1 MVHPIARLLSYVQRY
16 RALFWTSVSSSVL
29 NKVLDL
35 MPPLLVGW
43 VIDSVRGEPPQWML
57 EVLPQGIEPASM
69 AAFLAGLGV
78 VIFGF
83 ESLFEWG
90 AQSGFM
96 RVAQNAQHD
105 LRIDTYRAVQAR
117 EMAFFER
124 HRLGET
130 MSMLNDDVNQ
140 LERFLNTGFNNL
152 LQLVVLFAFCG
163 TILVST
169 SWQLALVGLVPVPL
183 ILFGSLGYQRLIS
196 PRYQEVREA
205 VGTLA
210 SRLENNLS
218 GMMVIKSFTAEAYE
232 SERVT
237 AVSEAY
243 RQANTHAIKLSS
255 VYVPLIRMAI
265 AIGFGGV
272 LWLGSKWVLEGKD
285 WLTVGELVL
294 FSMMIQRMLW
304 PLTRLGV
311 TLDEYERAKA
321 AARRTF
327 GLMET
332 EPEIRDHESAQAV
345 SDISGRLRFED
356 VYFRYGSSGDV
367 VRGLSRTVEPGRVI
381 GIAGTTG
388 AGKSTL
394 VKLLLRLYEPSQGN
408 IWLDDHEIRDIRIQD
423 LRQSIALV
431 SQDVYLFHGT
441 IFENIAYGQP
451 NATLEDVRKAAKLA
465 EFDDF
470 AASLPDA
477 YETLVGERGIRLS
490 GGQRQRLS
498 LARAILK
505 DSPILIL
512 DEATSAVDN
521 ETERAI
527 QENLTR
533 ITSGK
538 TALIVAHRLSTIR
551 YADEIWVLEHGQ
563 IVESGSH
570 EALLEEGGRYLD
582 LWRVQ
587 SGEARRRSVTAH
599 GVLGPK
605 EYEA

>member
-1 MVHPIARLLSYVQRY
+1 MTSHPIGNLLRYVQRY
-16 RALFWTSVSSSVL
+16 RVLFWLSVTSSIC

-43 VIDSVRGEPPQWML
+43 VIDSVRGEPPGWIL
-57 EVLPQGIEPASM
+57 EVLPTGVEPATM

-90 AQSGFM
+90 FQSGFM

-105 LRIDTYRAVQAR
+105 LRVDTYDSVQRR

-152 LQLVVLFAFCG
+152 LQLLVLFLFCG
-163 TILVST
+163 AILMST
-169 SWQLALVGLVPVPL
+169 SWQLALVGLIPVPL
-183 ILFGSLGYQRLIS
+183 IVLGSFGYQRLIS
-196 PRYQEVREA
+196 PRYQVVRER
-205 VGTLA
+205 VGSLA

-218 GMMVIKSFTAEAYE
+218 GMMVIKSFTAEDFE
-232 SERVT
+232 SERVRE
-237 AVSEAY
+237 VSDSY
-243 RQANTHAIKLSS
+243 RQANTEAIRLSS

-327 GLMET
+327 TLMTT
-332 EPEIRDHESAQAV
+332 ESEIRDRPDLRVPESV
-345 SDISGRLRFED
+345 SGELRFD
-356 VYFRYGSSGDV
+356 NLSFRYGDAGDV
-367 VRGLSRTVEPGRVI
+367 IANLTATIEAGKVI

-394 VKLLLRLYEPSQGN
+394 VKLLLRLYEPSDGHIYLGDQE
-408 IWLDDHEIRDIRIQD
+408 LRDIPLKE
-423 LRQSIALV
+423 LRRAVALV
-431 SQDVYLFHGT
+431 SQEVYLFHGT
-441 IFENIAYGQP
+441 IFENIAYAQP
-451 NATLEDVRKAAKLA
+451 DASIEDVRRAARLA
-465 EFDDF
+465 EFDAF
-470 AASLPDA
+470 ASSLPEQ
-477 YETLVGERGIRLS
+477 YQTLVGERGIRLS

-505 DSPILIL
+505 DSPIVVL

-527 QENLTR
+527 QQNLSK
-533 ITSGK
+533 ITQGK

-551 YADEIWVLEHGQ
+551 HADEIWVLEKGR
-563 IVESGSH
+563 IVERGSH
-570 EALLEEGGRYLD
+570 DALLEQGGRYLD

-587 SGEARRRSVTAH
+587 SGEVGRSI
-599 GVLGPK
+599 
-605 EYEA
+605 

>member
-1 MVHPIARLLSYVQRY
+1 MVHPIARLLRYVQRY
-16 RALFWTSVSSSVL
+16 RALFWTSVSSSVF

-43 VIDSVRGEPPQWML
+43 VIDSVRGEPPNWIL
-57 EVLPQGIEPASM
+57 DVLPAGAEPASM

-105 LRIDTYRAVQAR
+105 LRVDTYAAVQAR

-169 SWQLALVGLVPVPL
+169 SWQLALVGLIPVPL

-196 PRYQEVREA
+196 PRYKAVREA
-205 VGTLA
+205 VGSLA

-218 GMMVIKSFTAEAYE
+218 GMMVIKSFTAESYE
-232 SERVT
+232 SERVA
-237 AVSEAY
+237 AVSESY

-332 EPEIRDHESAQAV
+332 QPEIRDLESAQSV
-345 SDISGRLRFED
+345 SNLSGRLRFED

-394 VKLLLRLYEPSQGN
+394 VKLLLRLYEPCKGR
-408 IWLDDHEIRDIRIQD
+408 IWLDEFEIRNIRIQD

-451 NATLEDVRKAAKLA
+451 NATLEDVRQAARLA
-465 EFDDF
+465 EFDHF
-470 AASLPDA
+470 ASTLPDA

-570 EALLEEGGRYLD
+570 EALLAEGGRYLD
-582 LWRVQ
+582 LWKVQ
-587 SGEARRRSVTAH
+587 SGEAHRRRPAPAVDA
-599 GVLGPK
+599 
-605 EYEA
+605 

>member
-1 MVHPIARLLSYVQRY
+1 MNGEHPIGNLLRYVQRY
-16 RALFWTSVSSSVL
+16 KILFWLSVASSVS
-29 NKVLDL
+29 NKILDL

-43 VIDSVRGEPPQWML
+43 VIDSVRGEPPSWIL
-57 EVLPQGIEPASM
+57 EVLPSGVEPATM

-90 AQSGFM
+90 FQSGFM

-105 LRIDTYRAVQAR
+105 LRVDTYDSVQRR

-152 LQLVVLFAFCG
+152 LQLLVLFFFCG
-163 TILVST
+163 AILVST
-169 SWQLALVGLVPVPL
+169 SWQLALVGLIPVPL
-183 ILFGSLGYQRLIS
+183 IIFGSFGYQRLIS
-196 PRYQEVREA
+196 PRYQVVRER
-205 VGTLA
+205 VGALA

-218 GMMVIKSFTAEAYE
+218 GMMVIKSFTAESFE
-232 SERVT
+232 SQRVRE
-237 AVSEAY
+237 VSDAY
-243 RQANTHAIKLSS
+243 RQANTEAIRLSS

-327 GLMET
+327 SLMST
-332 EPEIRDHESAQAV
+332 ESEIRDHPDAQ
-345 SDISGRLRFED
+345 SIEELSGALRFED
-356 VYFRYGSSGDV
+356 LRFRYSDAGDV
-367 VRGLSRTVEPGRVI
+367 IAGLSAEISAGRVI

-394 VKLLLRLYEPSQGN
+394 VKLLLRLYEPSGGQ
-408 IWLDDHEIRDIRIQD
+408 IYLDNHEIRSLRLQD
-423 LRQSIALV
+423 LRRSIAFV
-431 SQDVYLFHGT
+431 SQEVYLFHGT
-441 IFENIAYGQP
+441 IFENIAYARP
-451 NATLEDVRKAAKLA
+451 DATFEEVEQAARLA
-465 EFDDF
+465 EFDEF
-470 AASLPDA
+470 ASSLPEGYA
-477 YETLVGERGIRLS
+477 TLVGERGIRLS

-505 DSPILIL
+505 NSPIVIL

-527 QENLTR
+527 QQNLAQ
-533 ITSGK
+533 ITKNK

-551 YADEIWVLEHGQ
+551 NADEIWVLEHGK
-563 IVESGSH
+563 IVERGSH
-570 EALLEEGGRYLD
+570 DTLVALNGRYTD

-587 SGEARRRSVTAH
+587 SGE
-599 GVLGPK
+599 LGRMK
-605 EYEA
+605 

>member
-1 MVHPIARLLSYVQRY
+1 
-16 RALFWTSVSSSVL
+16 
-29 NKVLDL
+29 

-43 VIDSVRGEPPQWML
+43 VIDSVRGEPPGWIL
-57 EVLPQGIEPASM
+57 EVLPTGVEPATM

-90 AQSGFM
+90 FQSGFM

-105 LRIDTYRAVQAR
+105 LRVDTYDSVQRR

-152 LQLVVLFAFCG
+152 LQLLVLFLFCG
-163 TILVST
+163 AILMST
-169 SWQLALVGLVPVPL
+169 SWQLALVGLIPVPL
-183 ILFGSLGYQRLIS
+183 IVLGSFGYQRLIS
-196 PRYQEVREA
+196 PRYQVVRER
-205 VGTLA
+205 VGSLA

-218 GMMVIKSFTAEAYE
+218 GMMVIKSFTAEDFE
-232 SERVT
+232 SQRVRE
-237 AVSEAY
+237 VSDSY
-243 RQANTHAIKLSS
+243 RQANTEAIRLSS

-327 GLMET
+327 TLMTT
-332 EPEIRDHESAQAV
+332 ESEIRDRPDLRVPESV
-345 SDISGRLRFED
+345 SGELRFD
-356 VYFRYGSSGDV
+356 NLSFRYGDAGDV
-367 VRGLSRTVEPGRVI
+367 IANLTATIEAGKVI

-394 VKLLLRLYEPSQGN
+394 VKLLLRLYEPSDGHIYLGDQE
-408 IWLDDHEIRDIRIQD
+408 LRDIPLKE
-423 LRQSIALV
+423 LRRAVALV
-431 SQDVYLFHGT
+431 SQEVYLFHGT
-441 IFENIAYGQP
+441 IFENIAYAQP
-451 NATLEDVRKAAKLA
+451 DASIEDVRRAARLA
-465 EFDDF
+465 EFDAF
-470 AASLPDA
+470 ASSLPEQ
-477 YETLVGERGIRLS
+477 YQTLVGERGIRLS

-505 DSPILIL
+505 DSPIVVL

-527 QENLTR
+527 QQNLSK
-533 ITSGK
+533 ITQGK

-551 YADEIWVLEHGQ
+551 HADEIWVLEKGR
-563 IVESGSH
+563 IVERGSH
-570 EALLEEGGRYLD
+570 DALLEQGGRYLD

-587 SGEARRRSVTAH
+587 SGEVGRSI
-599 GVLGPK
+599 
-605 EYEA
+605 

>member
-1 MVHPIARLLSYVQRY
+1 
-16 RALFWTSVSSSVL
+16 
-29 NKVLDL
+29 

-43 VIDSVRGEPPQWML
+43 VIDSVRGEPPGWIL
-57 EVLPQGIEPASM
+57 EVLPTGVEPATM

-90 AQSGFM
+90 FQSGFM

-105 LRIDTYRAVQAR
+105 LRVDTYDSVQRR

-152 LQLVVLFAFCG
+152 LQLLVLFLFCG
-163 TILVST
+163 AILMST
-169 SWQLALVGLVPVPL
+169 SWQLALVGLIPVPL
-183 ILFGSLGYQRLIS
+183 IVLGSFGYQRLIS
-196 PRYQEVREA
+196 PRYQVVRER
-205 VGTLA
+205 VGSLA

-218 GMMVIKSFTAEAYE
+218 GMMVIKSFTAEDFE
-232 SERVT
+232 SERVRE
-237 AVSEAY
+237 VSDSY
-243 RQANTHAIKLSS
+243 RQANTEAIRLSS

-327 GLMET
+327 TLMTT
-332 EPEIRDHESAQAV
+332 ESEIRDRPDLRVPESV
-345 SDISGRLRFED
+345 SGELRFD
-356 VYFRYGSSGDV
+356 NLSFRYGDAGDV
-367 VRGLSRTVEPGRVI
+367 IANLTATIEAGKVI

-394 VKLLLRLYEPSQGN
+394 VKLLLRLYEPSDGHIYLGDQE
-408 IWLDDHEIRDIRIQD
+408 LRDIPLKE
-423 LRQSIALV
+423 LRRAVALV
-431 SQDVYLFHGT
+431 SQEVYLFHGT
-441 IFENIAYGQP
+441 IFENIAYAQP
-451 NATLEDVRKAAKLA
+451 DAGIEDVRRAARLA
-465 EFDDF
+465 EFDAF
-470 AASLPDA
+470 ASSLPEQ
-477 YETLVGERGIRLS
+477 YQTLVGERGIRLS

-505 DSPILIL
+505 DSPIVVL

-527 QENLTR
+527 QQNLSK
-533 ITSGK
+533 ITQGK

-551 YADEIWVLEHGQ
+551 HADEIWVLEKGR
-563 IVESGSH
+563 IVERGSH
-570 EALLEEGGRYLD
+570 DALLEQGGRYLD

-587 SGEARRRSVTAH
+587 SGEVGRSI
-599 GVLGPK
+599 
-605 EYEA
+605 

>member
-1 MVHPIARLLSYVQRY
+1 MTSHPIGNLLRYVQRY
-16 RALFWTSVSSSVL
+16 RVLFWLSVTSSIC

-43 VIDSVRGEPPQWML
+43 VIDSVRGEPPGWIL
-57 EVLPQGIEPASM
+57 EVLPTGVEPATM

-90 AQSGFM
+90 FQSGFM

-105 LRIDTYRAVQAR
+105 LRVDTYDSVQRR

-152 LQLVVLFAFCG
+152 LQLLVLFLFCG
-163 TILVST
+163 AILMST
-169 SWQLALVGLVPVPL
+169 SWQLALVGLIPVPL
-183 ILFGSLGYQRLIS
+183 IVLGSFGYQRLIS
-196 PRYQEVREA
+196 PRYQVVRER
-205 VGTLA
+205 VGSLA

-218 GMMVIKSFTAEAYE
+218 GMMVIKSFTAEDFE
-232 SERVT
+232 SQRVRE
-237 AVSEAY
+237 VSDSY
-243 RQANTHAIKLSS
+243 RQANTEAIRLSS

-327 GLMET
+327 TLMTT
-332 EPEIRDHESAQAV
+332 ESEIRDRPDLRVPESV
-345 SDISGRLRFED
+345 SGELRFD
-356 VYFRYGSSGDV
+356 NLSFRYGDAGDV
-367 VRGLSRTVEPGRVI
+367 IANLTATIEAGKVI

-394 VKLLLRLYEPSQGN
+394 VKLLLRLYEPSDGHIYLGDQ
-408 IWLDDHEIRDIRIQD
+408 EVRDIPLKE
-423 LRQSIALV
+423 LRQAIALV
-431 SQDVYLFHGT
+431 SQEVYLFHGT
-441 IFENIAYGQP
+441 IFENIAYAQP
-451 NATLEDVRKAAKLA
+451 DASIEDVRRAARLA
-465 EFDDF
+465 EFDAF
-470 AASLPDA
+470 ASSLPEQ
-477 YETLVGERGIRLS
+477 YQTLVGERGIRLS

-505 DSPILIL
+505 DSPIVVL

-527 QENLTR
+527 QQNLSK
-533 ITSGK
+533 ITQGK

-551 YADEIWVLEHGQ
+551 HADEIWVLEEGR
-563 IVESGSH
+563 IVERGSH
-570 EALLEEGGRYLD
+570 DALLEQGGRYLD

-587 SGEARRRSVTAH
+587 SGEVGRSI
-599 GVLGPK
+599 
-605 EYEA
+605 

>member
-1 MVHPIARLLSYVQRY
+1 MERTHPIGSLLRYVQRY
-16 RALFWTSVSSSVL
+16 KILFWFSVASSIS

-43 VIDSVRGEPPQWML
+43 VIDSVRGEPPDWIVD
-57 EVLPQGIEPASM
+57 VLPQGAEPATM

-78 VIFGF
+78 VIFAF

-90 AQSGFM
+90 FQSGFM

-105 LRIDTYRAVQAR
+105 LRVDSYDAVQRR
-117 EMAFFER
+117 EMAFFEK

-152 LQLVVLFAFCG
+152 LQLLVLFLFCG
-163 TILVST
+163 TILIST
-169 SWQLALVGLVPVPL
+169 SWQLALVGLIPVPL
-183 ILFGSLGYQRLIS
+183 IVLGSFGYQRLIS
-196 PRYQEVREA
+196 PRYRLVRER
-205 VGTLA
+205 VGSLA

-218 GMMVIKSFTAEAYE
+218 GMMVIKSFTAEEFE
-232 SERVT
+232 SQRVRE
-237 AVSEAY
+237 VSEAY
-243 RQANTHAIKLSS
+243 REANTDAIRLSS

-311 TLDEYERAKA
+311 TLDDYERAKA

-327 GLMET
+327 SLMATQSKIQDSPQALACDGL
-332 EPEIRDHESAQAV
+332 
-345 SDISGRLRFED
+345 SGSLRFENLT
-356 VYFRYGSSGDV
+356 FRYGEAGDV
-367 VRGLSRTVEPGRVI
+367 IAGLSAEIPAGKVI

-394 VKLLLRLYEPSQGN
+394 VKLLLRLYEPTGGS
-408 IWLDDHEIRDIRIQD
+408 IYFDDKEVRELRLRD
-423 LRQSIALV
+423 LRAAVALV
-431 SQDVYLFHGT
+431 SQEVYLFHGT
-441 IFENIAYGQP
+441 IFENIAYARP
-451 NATLEDVRKAAKLA
+451 EASLEEVREAARLA
-465 EFDDF
+465 EFDGF
-470 AASLPDA
+470 ASALPSGYD
-477 YETLVGERGIRLS
+477 TLVGERGIRLS

-505 DSPILIL
+505 DSPIVVL

-527 QENLTR
+527 QENLADITR
-533 ITSGK
+533 NK

-551 YADEIWVLEHGQ
+551 HADEIWVLEQGK
-563 IVESGSH
+563 IVERGSH
-570 EALLEEGGRYLD
+570 DTLVELGGRYTD

-587 SGEARRRSVTAH
+587 SGE
-599 GVLGPK
+599 LGGSR
-605 EYEA
+605 

>member
-1 MVHPIARLLSYVQRY
+1 
-16 RALFWTSVSSSVL
+16 
-29 NKVLDL
+29 

-43 VIDSVRGEPPQWML
+43 VIDSVRGEPPGWIL
-57 EVLPQGIEPASM
+57 EVLPTGVEPATM

-90 AQSGFM
+90 FQSGFM

-105 LRIDTYRAVQAR
+105 LRVDTYDSVQRR

-152 LQLVVLFAFCG
+152 LQLLVLFLFCG
-163 TILVST
+163 AILMST
-169 SWQLALVGLVPVPL
+169 SWQLALVGLIPVPL
-183 ILFGSLGYQRLIS
+183 IVLGSFGYQRLIS
-196 PRYQEVREA
+196 PRYQVVRER
-205 VGTLA
+205 VGSLA

-218 GMMVIKSFTAEAYE
+218 GMMVIKSFTAEDFE
-232 SERVT
+232 SERVRE
-237 AVSEAY
+237 VSDSY
-243 RQANTHAIKLSS
+243 RQANTEAIRLSS

-327 GLMET
+327 TLMTT
-332 EPEIRDHESAQAV
+332 ESEIRDRPDLRVPESV
-345 SDISGRLRFED
+345 SGELRFD
-356 VYFRYGSSGDV
+356 NLSFRYGDAGDV
-367 VRGLSRTVEPGRVI
+367 IANLTATIEAGKVI

-394 VKLLLRLYEPSQGN
+394 VKLLLRLYEPSDGHIYLGDQE
-408 IWLDDHEIRDIRIQD
+408 LRDIPLKE
-423 LRQSIALV
+423 LRRAVALV
-431 SQDVYLFHGT
+431 SQEVYLFHGT
-441 IFENIAYGQP
+441 IFENIAYAQP
-451 NATLEDVRKAAKLA
+451 DASIEDVRRAARLA
-465 EFDDF
+465 EFDAF
-470 AASLPDA
+470 ASSLPEQ
-477 YETLVGERGIRLS
+477 YQTLVGERGIRLS

-505 DSPILIL
+505 DSPIVVL

-527 QENLTR
+527 QQNLSK
-533 ITSGK
+533 ITQGK

-551 YADEIWVLEHGQ
+551 HADEIWVLEKGR
-563 IVESGSH
+563 IVERGSH
-570 EALLEEGGRYLD
+570 DALLEQGGRYLD

-587 SGEARRRSVTAH
+587 SGEVGRSI
-599 GVLGPK
+599 
-605 EYEA
+605 

>member
-1 MVHPIARLLSYVQRY
+1 MTNAHPIGSLLRYVQRY
-16 RALFWTSVSSSVL
+16 KVLFWLSVASSIS
-29 NKVLDL
+29 NKILDL

-43 VIDSVRGEPPQWML
+43 VIDSVRGEPPGWIL
-57 EVLPQGIEPASM
+57 DVLPHGVEPSTM

-90 AQSGFM
+90 FQSGFM

-105 LRIDTYRAVQAR
+105 LRVDTYDSVQRR

-152 LQLVVLFAFCG
+152 LQLLVLFVFCG
-163 TILVST
+163 AILVST
-169 SWQLALVGLVPVPL
+169 SWQLALVGLIPVPL
-183 ILFGSLGYQRLIS
+183 IVFGSFGYQRLIS
-196 PRYQEVREA
+196 PRYQVVRER
-205 VGTLA
+205 VGSLA

-218 GMMVIKSFTAEAYE
+218 GMMVIKSFTAEDYE
-232 SERVT
+232 SQRVRE
-237 AVSEAY
+237 VSDSY
-243 RQANTHAIKLSS
+243 RQANTEAIRLSS

-327 GLMET
+327 SLMST
-332 EPEIRDHESAQAV
+332 ESEIRDRPDAAPVDQL
-345 SDISGRLRFED
+345 SGALRFED
-356 VYFRYGSSGDV
+356 LSFRYGDAGDV
-367 VRGLSRTVEPGRVI
+367 ISELSAEISAGRVI

-394 VKLLLRLYEPSQGN
+394 VKLLLRLYEPSGGK
-408 IWLDDHEIRDIRIQD
+408 IFLDDHEIRSLRLQD
-423 LRQSIALV
+423 LRSSIALV
-431 SQDVYLFHGT
+431 SQEVYLFHGT
-441 IFENIAYGQP
+441 IFENIAYARP
-451 NATLEDVRKAAKLA
+451 DATLQDVEQAARLA
-465 EFDDF
+465 EFDAF
-470 AASLPDA
+470 ASSLPEGYD
-477 YETLVGERGIRLS
+477 TLVGERGIRLS

-505 DSPILIL
+505 NSPIVIL

-527 QENLTR
+527 QQNLAQITEN
-533 ITSGK
+533 K

-551 YADEIWVLEHGQ
+551 HADEIWVLEQGK
-563 IVESGSH
+563 IVERGSH
-570 EALLEEGGRYLD
+570 DTLVALNGRYTD

-587 SGEARRRSVTAH
+587 SGE
-599 GVLGPK
+599 LGIVK
-605 EYEA
+605 

>member
-1 MVHPIARLLSYVQRY
+1 MRDDHPIANLLRYVQRY
-16 RALFWTSVSSSVL
+16 KVLFWLSIASSIS

-43 VIDSVRGEPPQWML
+43 VIDSVRGEPPGWIL
-57 EVLPQGIEPASM
+57 DVLPSGAEPATM

-78 VIFGF
+78 IIFGF

-90 AQSGFM
+90 FQSGFM

-105 LRIDTYRAVQAR
+105 LRVDTYDSVQRR

-152 LQLVVLFAFCG
+152 LQLIVLFLFCG

-169 SWQLALVGLVPVPL
+169 SWQLALVGLIPVPL
-183 ILFGSLGYQRLIS
+183 IVVGSFGYQRLIS
-196 PRYQEVREA
+196 PRYQVVREK
-205 VGTLA
+205 VGSLA

-218 GMMVIKSFTAEAYE
+218 GMMVIKSFTAEDFE
-232 SERVT
+232 SERVRE
-237 AVSEAY
+237 VSDSY
-243 RQANTHAIKLSS
+243 RHANTAAIRLSS

-272 LWLGSKWVLEGKD
+272 LWLGSKWVLEGRD

-327 GLMET
+327 SLLST
-332 EPEIRDHESAQAV
+332 ESEIRDHPDALSIEKLTGA
-345 SDISGRLRFED
+345 LRFENLS
-356 VYFRYGSSGDV
+356 FRYGDAGNVIS
-367 VRGLSRTVEPGRVI
+367 GLSAEIPAGRVI

-394 VKLLLRLYEPSQGN
+394 VKLLLRLYEPSDGQ
-408 IWLDDHEIRDIRIQD
+408 IYLDDFEIRSLRLRD
-423 LRQSIALV
+423 LRRSIALV
-431 SQDVYLFHGT
+431 SQEVYLFHGT
-441 IFENIAYGQP
+441 IFENIAYARP
-451 NATLEDVRKAAKLA
+451 EATIEEVQAAAKLA
-465 EFDDF
+465 EFDAF
-470 AASLPDA
+470 ASGLPDG
-477 YETLVGERGIRLS
+477 YSTLVGERGIRLS

-505 DSPILIL
+505 DSPIVIL

-527 QENLTR
+527 QANLEHITEN
-533 ITSGK
+533 K

-551 YADEIWVLEHGQ
+551 HADEIWVLEEGQ
-563 IVESGSH
+563 IVERGSH
-570 EALLEEGGRYLD
+570 DTLVALEGRYTD

-587 SGEARRRSVTAH
+587 SGE
-599 GVLGPK
+599 LGSSK
-605 EYEA
+605 L

>member
-1 MVHPIARLLSYVQRY
+1 MERTHPIGSLLRYVQRY
-16 RALFWTSVSSSVL
+16 KILFWFSVASSIS

-43 VIDSVRGEPPQWML
+43 VIDSVRGEPPDWIVD
-57 EVLPQGIEPASM
+57 VLPRGAEPATM

-78 VIFGF
+78 VIFAF

-90 AQSGFM
+90 FQSGFM

-105 LRIDTYRAVQAR
+105 LRVDSYDAVQRR
-117 EMAFFER
+117 EMAFFEK

-152 LQLVVLFAFCG
+152 LQLLVLFLFCG
-163 TILVST
+163 TILIST
-169 SWQLALVGLVPVPL
+169 SWQLALVGLIPVPL
-183 ILFGSLGYQRLIS
+183 IVLGSFGYQRLIS
-196 PRYQEVREA
+196 PRYKLVRER
-205 VGTLA
+205 VGSLA

-218 GMMVIKSFTAEAYE
+218 GMMVIKSFTAEEFE
-232 SERVT
+232 SQRVRE
-237 AVSEAY
+237 VSDAY
-243 RQANTHAIKLSS
+243 REANTDAIRLSS

-311 TLDEYERAKA
+311 TLDDYERAKA

-327 GLMET
+327 SLMST
-332 EPEIRDHESAQAV
+332 QSKIQDSPQAIACD
-345 SDISGRLRFED
+345 SLSGSLRFENLT
-356 VYFRYGSSGDV
+356 FRYGEAGDV
-367 VRGLSRTVEPGRVI
+367 IAGLSAEIPAGKVI

-394 VKLLLRLYEPSQGN
+394 VKLLLRLYEPTGGS
-408 IWLDDHEIRDIRIQD
+408 IYLDDKEIRELRLRD
-423 LRQSIALV
+423 LRAAVALV
-431 SQDVYLFHGT
+431 SQEVYLFHGT
-441 IFENIAYGQP
+441 IFENIAYARP
-451 NATLEDVRKAAKLA
+451 EASLEDVREAARLA
-465 EFDDF
+465 EFDGF
-470 AASLPDA
+470 ASALPSGYD
-477 YETLVGERGIRLS
+477 TLVGERGIRLS

-505 DSPILIL
+505 DSPIVVL

-527 QENLTR
+527 QENLADITR
-533 ITSGK
+533 NK

-551 YADEIWVLEHGQ
+551 HADEIWVLEQGK
-563 IVESGSH
+563 IVERGSH
-570 EALLEEGGRYLD
+570 DTLVELGGRYTD

-587 SGEARRRSVTAH
+587 SGE
-599 GVLGPK
+599 LGGSC
-605 EYEA
+605 

>member
-1 MVHPIARLLSYVQRY
+1 MTSHPIGNLLRYVQRY
-16 RALFWTSVSSSVL
+16 RVLFWLSVTSSIC

-43 VIDSVRGEPPQWML
+43 VIDSVRGEPPGWIL
-57 EVLPQGIEPASM
+57 EVLPTGVEPATM

-90 AQSGFM
+90 FQSGFM

-105 LRIDTYRAVQAR
+105 LRVDTYDSVQRR

-140 LERFLNTGFNNL
+140 LERFLKTGFNNL
-152 LQLVVLFAFCG
+152 LQLLVLFLFCG
-163 TILVST
+163 AILMST
-169 SWQLALVGLVPVPL
+169 SWQLALVGLIPVPL
-183 ILFGSLGYQRLIS
+183 IVLGSFGYQRLIS
-196 PRYQEVREA
+196 PRYQVVRER
-205 VGTLA
+205 VGSLA

-218 GMMVIKSFTAEAYE
+218 GMMVIKSFTAEDFE
-232 SERVT
+232 SQRVRE
-237 AVSEAY
+237 VSDSY
-243 RQANTHAIKLSS
+243 RQANTEAIRLSS

-327 GLMET
+327 TLMTT
-332 EPEIRDHESAQAV
+332 ESEIRDRPDLRVPESV
-345 SDISGRLRFED
+345 SGELRFD
-356 VYFRYGSSGDV
+356 NLSFRYGDAGDV
-367 VRGLSRTVEPGRVI
+367 IANLTATIEAGKVI

-394 VKLLLRLYEPSQGN
+394 VKLLLRLYEPSDGHIYLGDQ
-408 IWLDDHEIRDIRIQD
+408 EVRDIPLKE
-423 LRQSIALV
+423 LRQAIALV
-431 SQDVYLFHGT
+431 SQEVYLFHGT
-441 IFENIAYGQP
+441 IFENIAYAQP
-451 NATLEDVRKAAKLA
+451 DASIEDVRRAARLA
-465 EFDDF
+465 EFDAF
-470 AASLPDA
+470 ASSLPEQ
-477 YETLVGERGIRLS
+477 YQTLVGERGIRLS

-505 DSPILIL
+505 DSPIVVL

-527 QENLTR
+527 QQNLSK
-533 ITSGK
+533 ITQGK

-551 YADEIWVLEHGQ
+551 HADEIWVLEEGR
-563 IVESGSH
+563 IVERGSH
-570 EALLEEGGRYLD
+570 DALLEQGGRYLD

-587 SGEARRRSVTAH
+587 SGEVGRSI
-599 GVLGPK
+599 
-605 EYEA
+605 

>member
-1 MVHPIARLLSYVQRY
+1 MTPHPIGNLLRYVQRY
-16 RALFWTSVSSSVL
+16 RVLFWLSVTSSVC

-43 VIDSVRGEPPQWML
+43 VIDSVRGEPPAWIL
-57 EVLPQGIEPASM
+57 EVLPTGVEPATM

-90 AQSGFM
+90 FQSGFM

-105 LRIDTYRAVQAR
+105 LRVDTYDSVQRR

-152 LQLVVLFAFCG
+152 LQLLVLFLFCG
-163 TILVST
+163 AILMST
-169 SWQLALVGLVPVPL
+169 SWQLALVGLIPVPL
-183 ILFGSLGYQRLIS
+183 IILGSFGYQRLIS
-196 PRYQEVREA
+196 PRYQVVRER
-205 VGTLA
+205 VGSLA

-218 GMMVIKSFTAEAYE
+218 GMMVIKSFTAEDFE
-232 SERVT
+232 SQRVRE
-237 AVSEAY
+237 VSDSY
-243 RQANTHAIKLSS
+243 RQANTEAIRLSS

-327 GLMET
+327 TLLTT
-332 EPEIRDHESAQAV
+332 ESEIRDRPDVRVPESV
-345 SDISGRLRFED
+345 SGQLRFENLS
-356 VYFRYGSSGDV
+356 FRYGDAGNVIADLTASIAAGK
-367 VRGLSRTVEPGRVI
+367 VI

-394 VKLLLRLYEPSQGN
+394 VKLLLRLYEPSDGHIYLGDQ
-408 IWLDDHEIRDIRIQD
+408 EIRDIPLKD
-423 LRQSIALV
+423 LRRAIALV
-431 SQDVYLFHGT
+431 SQEVYLFHGT
-441 IFENIAYGQP
+441 IFENIAYAQP
-451 NATLEDVRKAAKLA
+451 DASFEDVQRAARLA
-465 EFDDF
+465 EFDAF
-470 AASLPDA
+470 ASSLPEK
-477 YETLVGERGIRLS
+477 YQTLVGERGIRLS

-505 DSPILIL
+505 DSPIVVL

-527 QENLTR
+527 QQNLSK
-533 ITSGK
+533 ITQGK

-551 YADEIWVLEHGQ
+551 HADEIWVLEEGQ
-563 IVESGSH
+563 IVERGSH
-570 EALLEEGGRYLD
+570 DALLEQGGRYLD

-587 SGEARRRSVTAH
+587 SGEIGRSI
-599 GVLGPK
+599 
-605 EYEA
+605 

>member
-1 MVHPIARLLSYVQRY
+1 MERTHPIGSLLRYVQRY
-16 RALFWTSVSSSVL
+16 KILFWFSVASSIS

-43 VIDSVRGEPPQWML
+43 VIDSVRGEPPDWIVD
-57 EVLPQGIEPASM
+57 VLPQGAEPATM

-78 VIFGF
+78 VIFAF

-90 AQSGFM
+90 FQSGFM

-105 LRIDTYRAVQAR
+105 LRVDSYDAVQRR
-117 EMAFFER
+117 EMAFFEK

-152 LQLVVLFAFCG
+152 LQLLVLFLFCG
-163 TILVST
+163 TILIST
-169 SWQLALVGLVPVPL
+169 SWQLALVGLIPVPL
-183 ILFGSLGYQRLIS
+183 IVLGSFGYQRLIS
-196 PRYQEVREA
+196 PRYRLVRER
-205 VGTLA
+205 VGSLA

-218 GMMVIKSFTAEAYE
+218 GMMVIKSFTAEEFE
-232 SERVT
+232 SQRVRE
-237 AVSEAY
+237 VSEAY
-243 RQANTHAIKLSS
+243 REANTDAIRLSS

-311 TLDEYERAKA
+311 TLDDYERAKA

-327 GLMET
+327 SLMATQSKIQDSPQALACDGL
-332 EPEIRDHESAQAV
+332 
-345 SDISGRLRFED
+345 SGSLRFENLT
-356 VYFRYGSSGDV
+356 FRYGEAGDV
-367 VRGLSRTVEPGRVI
+367 IAGLSAEIPAGKVI

-394 VKLLLRLYEPSQGN
+394 VKLLLRLYEPTGGS
-408 IWLDDHEIRDIRIQD
+408 IYFDDKEVRELRLRD
-423 LRQSIALV
+423 LRAAVALV
-431 SQDVYLFHGT
+431 SQEVYLFHGT
-441 IFENIAYGQP
+441 IFENIAYARP
-451 NATLEDVRKAAKLA
+451 EASLEEVREAARLA
-465 EFDDF
+465 EFDGF
-470 AASLPDA
+470 ASALPSGYD
-477 YETLVGERGIRLS
+477 TLVGERGIRLS

-505 DSPILIL
+505 DSPIVVL

-527 QENLTR
+527 QENLADITR
-533 ITSGK
+533 NK

-551 YADEIWVLEHGQ
+551 HADEIWVLEQGK
-563 IVESGSH
+563 IVERGSH
-570 EALLEEGGRYLD
+570 DTLVELGGRYTD

-587 SGEARRRSVTAH
+587 SGE
-599 GVLGPK
+599 LGGSL
-605 EYEA
+605 

>member
-1 MVHPIARLLSYVQRY
+1 MTPHPIGNLLRYVQRY
-16 RALFWTSVSSSVL
+16 RVLFWLSVTSSVC

-43 VIDSVRGEPPQWML
+43 VIDSVRGEPPAWIL
-57 EVLPQGIEPASM
+57 EVLPTGVEPATM

-90 AQSGFM
+90 FQSGFM

-105 LRIDTYRAVQAR
+105 LRVDTYDSVQRR

-152 LQLVVLFAFCG
+152 LQLLVLFLFCG
-163 TILVST
+163 AILMST
-169 SWQLALVGLVPVPL
+169 SWQLALVGLIPVPL
-183 ILFGSLGYQRLIS
+183 IILGSFGYQRLIS
-196 PRYQEVREA
+196 PRYQVVRER
-205 VGTLA
+205 VGSLA

-218 GMMVIKSFTAEAYE
+218 GMMVIKSFTAEDFE
-232 SERVT
+232 SQRVRE
-237 AVSEAY
+237 VSDSY
-243 RQANTHAIKLSS
+243 RQANTEAIRLSS

-327 GLMET
+327 TLLTT
-332 EPEIRDHESAQAV
+332 ESEIRDRPDVRVPESV
-345 SDISGRLRFED
+345 SGQLRFENLS
-356 VYFRYGSSGDV
+356 FRYGDAGNVIANLTASIAAGK
-367 VRGLSRTVEPGRVI
+367 VI

-394 VKLLLRLYEPSQGN
+394 VKLLLRLYEPSDGHIYLGDQ
-408 IWLDDHEIRDIRIQD
+408 EIRDIPLKD
-423 LRQSIALV
+423 LRRAIALV
-431 SQDVYLFHGT
+431 SQEVYLFHGT
-441 IFENIAYGQP
+441 IFENIAYAQP
-451 NATLEDVRKAAKLA
+451 DASFEDVQRAARLA
-465 EFDDF
+465 EFDAF
-470 AASLPDA
+470 ASSLPEK
-477 YETLVGERGIRLS
+477 YQTLVGERGIRLS
-490 GGQRQRLS
+490 GGS
-498 LARAILK
+498 
-505 DSPILIL
+505 DS
-512 DEATSAVDN
+512 A
-521 ETERAI
+521 
-527 QENLTR
+527 
-533 ITSGK
+533 
-538 TALIVAHRLSTIR
+538 
-551 YADEIWVLEHGQ
+551 
-563 IVESGSH
+563 
-570 EALLEEGGRYLD
+570 
-582 LWRVQ
+582 
-587 SGEARRRSVTAH
+587 
-599 GVLGPK
+599 
-605 EYEA
+605 